1 MTEEKKIMK
10 VFADIIIYIDYD
22 DKMSVDYIKENIK
35 KFIINGKYKIKTITF
50 KVPIS
55 RDISE
60 NFAAALYSPTISVLI
75 PSCWLVL
82 SIWTPRSVTCSTKL
96 CIFSKPKPT
105 AIAVQ
110 EFLKKNVYFR
120 NPSKENKT
128 DF

>member
-60 NFAAALYSPTISVLI
+60 
-75 PSCWLVL
+75 
-82 SIWTPRSVTCSTKL
+82 
-96 CIFSKPKPT
+96 
-105 AIAVQ
+105 
-110 EFLKKNVYFR
+110 
-120 NPSKENKT
+120 KE
-128 DF
+128 D